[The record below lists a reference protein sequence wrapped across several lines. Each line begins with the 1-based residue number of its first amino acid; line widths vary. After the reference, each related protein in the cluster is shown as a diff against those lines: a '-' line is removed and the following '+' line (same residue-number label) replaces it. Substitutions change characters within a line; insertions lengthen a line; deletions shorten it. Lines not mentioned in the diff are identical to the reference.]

1 MSFTLSGEDFEVATK
16 RSKAS
21 RSDTDRKDTDEE
33 EEEAVAEPVTASAE
47 GKDSCDGEGDGRC
60 LELDAIDGT
69 VDDG

>member
-1 MSFTLSGEDFEVATK
+1 VFPETLKWSG
-16 RSKAS
+16 SKAS